1 MMMPQQSAQPGPD
14 FSSTYHS
21 PRKETELHREMADS
35 RFEVQKV
42 QDNDLKYIVDP
53 EGNKVLEQMPKGH
66 RRQLEGAPT
75 GQPGTILLH

>member
-1 MMMPQQSAQPGPD
+1 
-14 FSSTYHS
+14 
-21 PRKETELHREMADS
+21 MADS